1 MGGGGFERPKPPSG
15 YATDRMAVP
24 RDVSGAGSELVGE
37 QHVDGV
43 CRCRRSSA
51 AADCTAP

>member
-1 MGGGGFERPKPPSG
+1 MGGGVEPPKPPSG

-24 RDVSGAGSELVGE
+24 RDVSSAGSELVGE

-43 CRCRRSSA
+43 CGCRRSSA

>member
-1 MGGGGFERPKPPSG
+1 MGGAVEPSKPPSG

-24 RDVSGAGSELVGE
+24 RDVSSAGSELVGE

-43 CRCRRSSA
+43 CGCRRSSA